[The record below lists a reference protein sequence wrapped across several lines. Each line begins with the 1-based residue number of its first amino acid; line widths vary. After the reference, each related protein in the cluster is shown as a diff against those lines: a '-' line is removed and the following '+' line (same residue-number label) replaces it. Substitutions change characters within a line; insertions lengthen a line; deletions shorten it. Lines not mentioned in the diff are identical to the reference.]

1 MRQSREQKIFKQYDK
16 IAKKDTPRK
25 KKDVEAEANQE
36 DQVAVKFEQQNEE
49 LIQEI
54 KKDQSI
60 NSIEINTSI
69 NDSNTQSII

>member
-25 KKDVEAEANQE
+25 KKDAEAEVNQE

>member
-25 KKDVEAEANQE
+25 KKDAEAEVNQE

-69 NDSNTQSII
+69 NDSNI